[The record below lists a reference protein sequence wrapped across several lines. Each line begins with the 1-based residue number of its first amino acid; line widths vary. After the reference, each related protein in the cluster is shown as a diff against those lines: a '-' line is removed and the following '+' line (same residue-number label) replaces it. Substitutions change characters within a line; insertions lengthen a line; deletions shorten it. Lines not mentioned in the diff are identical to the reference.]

1 MRFYCGIRI
10 FFRKN
15 RYILP
20 SVIIGIAAFI
30 FVYGIEPLRFT
41 GTGWIARGFGGDD
54 ITQHQTG
61 WEFYRRSPWTFP
73 LCKALRLGYPEGT
86 SISYTDSIPIAAL
99 FFKIISPLLP
109 ESFQYFGLY
118 TCLCFALQGLFS
130 AALLYHFTKN
140 NAYAA
145 IGSIIFVTASCFV
158 ERCFRH
164 TALSSHWLLLAAL
177 LLYFKGKRGFG
188 RRRPYLCWGL
198 LLCAAIGI
206 HPYLFAMAFGVFAI
220 SVFEDLLRSTERQ
233 KTLKYAAA
241 VCTAIVVFA
250 YILGLFGTEVSPAV
264 GFGIFSLNLNAL
276 FNPHSGNFEKWSAF
290 VEDRPL
296 YAGQADGIYYLGMSL
311 GIVFLFSLAVFL
323 FGGHS
328 KIRKTL
334 DEYYALL
341 LLLAA
346 YTVFALSNIVAFD
359 GQVVFRYKLPG
370 FILEKLSIFRAS
382 ARFFF
387 IPYYCIILFS
397 LVTLYRTLRKRI
409 LPVIFAALVAAL
421 QVAEIQPGITE
432 LRSYFADRVSP
443 AFMSHEWAELAERFD
458 TALSFDCLTDR
469 TLAFWLAK
477 NDFKTNMMI
486 TAPIHMDAYWQR
498 TAGERKKIKDGLGNG
513 TLVLDAN
520 TVYII
525 AEDTGTNRSFE
536 NEDELTAYTDRIEKN
551 YSGEADILYLTDGV
565 KNYRILVPIT

>member
-1 MRFYCGIRI
+1 MRFYSGIRI

-20 SVIIGIAAFI
+20 SILIGIAAFI
-30 FVYGIEPLRFT
+30 FIYGIEPLRFT

-54 ITQHQTG
+54 ITQHQAG

-99 FFKIISPLLP
+99 FCKIISPLLP

-118 TCLCFALQGLFS
+118 TCFCFALQGLFS
-130 AALLYHFTKN
+130 SALLYRFTKN
-140 NAYAA
+140 NAYAT

-177 LLYFKGKRGFG
+177 LLYFNGKRSCG
-188 RRRPYLCWGL
+188 RPRLYLCWGV

-206 HPYLFAMAFGVFAI
+206 HPYLFAMDFGVFAI
-220 SVFEDLLRSTERQ
+220 FVFEDIVRSVERKKSLLR
-233 KTLKYAAA
+233 AA
-241 VCTAIVVFA
+241 VVIPAIIIFA
-250 YILGLFGTEVSPAV
+250 YILGLFGEEVSPAA

-276 FNPHSGNFEKWSAF
+276 FNPHSGNIEKWSAF
-290 VEDRPL
+290 VEQRPI
-296 YAGQADGIYYLGMSL
+296 YAGQTDGIYYLGVAL
-311 GIVFLFSLAVFL
+311 GIAFLFSIAIFL
-323 FGGHS
+323 LGGRD

-334 DEYYALL
+334 GEYYALL
-341 LLLAA
+341 LLLAV

-359 GQVVFRYKLPG
+359 GQVIFRYKLPG
-370 FILEKLSIFRAS
+370 FVLEKLNIFRAS

-397 LVTLYRTLRKRI
+397 LVTLFRILRKRI
-409 LPVIFAALVAAL
+409 LSVIFAALIAVI

-432 LRSYFADRVSP
+432 LRSYFSSRVSP
-443 AFMSHEWAELAERFD
+443 AFMSHEWSELAERFD

-469 TLAFWLAK
+469 TLAFWLAQ
-477 NDFKTNMMI
+477 NNFKTNMMI
-486 TAPIHMDAYWQR
+486 TAPIHMNAYWQR
-498 TAGERKKIKDGLGNG
+498 TANERGRIKDGLKEG
-513 TLVLDAN
+513 TLVLDAD
-520 TVYII
+520 TVYVIS
-525 AEDTGTNRSFE
+525 EDTGTNRSFK
-536 NEDELTAYTDRIEKN
+536 NEDELSTYIEQVEKS
-551 YSGEADILYLTDGV
+551 YRGKAEILYLTDGV
-565 KNYRILVPIT
+565 KNYRILVPIS